1 MTSTGRVAKAKKAA
15 DVLEEQGKQAREAY
29 ELRQQGMSWWD
40 IAERLK
46 ISERQ
51 AMLRVDEAMS
61 VAAAMVDEALKRQ
74 LLTMEVSR
82 LDALQSAYW
91 SAAVTGDVRSA
102 ELVLKISGQ
111 RSKLL
116 GLDNIQVQSG
126 TSHTVI
132 VAGTS
137 AEYINALQS
146 ASQPRELT

>member
-1 MTSTGRVAKAKKAA
+1 MTSTGRVAKSKKAA
-15 DVLEEQGKQAREAY
+15 DLLEDQGKQARKAY

-40 IAERLK
+40 IAEHLK

-51 AMLRVDEAMS
+51 AMIRVDEAMS
-61 VAAAMVDEALKRQ
+61 VAAAMVDESLKRQ

-82 LDALQSAYW
+82 LDALQNAYW
-91 SAAVTGDVRSA
+91 TDALTGDVRSA
-102 ELVLKISGQ
+102 ELVLKISSQ

-126 TSHTVI
+126 SSHTVI

-137 AEYINALQS
+137 AEYINALQG
-146 ASQPRELT
+146 ATEPRELT